1 MHAHTR
7 VHKPRHAK
15 DRKLVSDTDVVTLRE
30 ALLANVEV

>member
-7 VHKPRHAK
+7 VHKTRHAK
-15 DRKLVSDTDVVTLRE
+15 DRELVSDTDVVTLRE